1 MNILPEGRRPRRLLT
16 LTAVAASLALMTSA
30 CGGGG
35 SESDDGVVEL
45 RYSWWGSDDRH
56 STLQQV
62 IDVFEA
68 QNSDIRIVAD
78 YTDWGSYWD
87 KLATSTAAGDAP
99 DIMMQEERYLRE
111 YGDRG
116 ALADL
121 SEFGD
126 HLDLSKVDPLVAES
140 GNLDDKTYGI
150 ASGVNAYAVMADPKA
165 FEAAGV
171 ELPDDSTWSWEDYVA
186 LSAEITEASGGDIV
200 GTQSMSYNESG
211 FQIFARQH
219 GENLYNEDGTL
230 GFSEDTLAA
239 WFEITKELLDE
250 GGQPSASESVE
261 IEAGGPD
268 QSVLSTNAGA
278 MAHFWTNQL
287 GGITEASGSDIELLR
302 YPGETTGERT
312 GMYFKPAMFY
322 SVSAGSEHP
331 EEAARFVDFMLNSNE
346 AAELIL
352 SDLGLP
358 ANVDVRAQI
367 LSSLPPADERSAVF
381 LSEVEGTIVDGNPP
395 PPIGAGQVV
404 EITKRV
410 TDSMAFGDL
419 TPQEAAEQWM
429 SEVETATGSQ

>member
-1 MNILPEGRRPRRLLT
+1 MSPVKPRRP
-16 LTAVAASLALMTSA
+16 LALAATALALALASTA
-30 CGGGG
+30 CAGGG
-35 SESDDGVVEL
+35 SDSEDGVVEL
-45 RYSWWGSDDRH
+45 RYSWWGADDRH

-62 IDVFEA
+62 IDIFEA
-68 QNSDIRIVAD
+68 QNPDIRIVGD

-121 SEFGD
+121 SELEG
-126 HLDLSKVDPLVAES
+126 LDLSKVDPLVAES
-140 GNLDDKTYGI
+140 GDLDGVTYGI
-150 ASGVNAYAVMADPKA
+150 ASGVNAYAILADPAA

-171 ELPDDSTWSWEDYVA
+171 ELPDDTTWTWEDYIA

-200 GTQSMSYNESG
+200 GTQSMAYNESG

-219 GENLYNEDGTL
+219 GENLYAEDGSL
-230 GFSEDTLAA
+230 GFSEETLAA
-239 WFEITKELLDE
+239 WFEMTQELLDN
-250 GGQPSASESVE
+250 GGQPEASQSVE

-268 QSVLSTNAGA
+268 QSVISAGTGA

-287 GGITEASGSDIELLR
+287 GGITESSGSEIELLR
-302 YPGETTGERT
+302 YPGESTGERT

-322 SVSAGSEHP
+322 SVSAGSDHP
-331 EEAARFVDFMLNSNE
+331 EEAARFVDFMLNGTD

-358 ANVDVRAQI
+358 ANVDVRGHI

-381 LSEVEGTIVDGNPP
+381 LSEIEGDIVDGNPP

-410 TDSMAFGDL
+410 TDAMAFGDL
-419 TPQEAAEQWM
+419 TPEEAARQWI
-429 SEVETATGSQ
+429 SEVESATGAQ

>member
-1 MNILPEGRRPRRLLT
+1 MSPVNKRRARRP
-16 LTAVAASLALMTSA
+16 LALAATMTALALAATA

-35 SESDDGVVEL
+35 SESEDGVVEL
-45 RYSWWGSDDRH
+45 RYSWWGADDRH

-62 IDVFEA
+62 IDIFEA
-68 QNSDIRIVAD
+68 QNPDIRIVAD

-87 KLATSTAAGDAP
+87 KLATATAADDAP

-121 SEFGD
+121 SQMEG
-126 HLDLSKVDPLVAES
+126 LDLSKIDPLVAES
-140 GNLDDKTYGI
+140 GDLDGATYGI
-150 ASGVNAYAVMADPKA
+150 ASGVNAYTILADPEA

-171 ELPDDSTWSWEDYVA
+171 EMPDDTSWTWEDYIE

-200 GTQSMSYNESG
+200 GTQSMGYNEQG
-211 FQIFARQH
+211 FQIFARQR
-219 GENLYNEDGTL
+219 GERLYNEDGTL
-230 GFSEDTLAA
+230 GFSEQTLVE
-239 WFEITKELLDE
+239 WFELNQELLE
-250 GGQPSASESVE
+250 TGGQPEAAQSVE

-268 QSVLSTNAGA
+268 QSVLSTGTGA

-287 GGITEASGSDIELLR
+287 GGITESSGHEIELLR
-302 YPGETTGERT
+302 YPGESTGERT
-312 GMYFKPAMFY
+312 GMFFKPAMFY
-322 SVSAGSEHP
+322 SISAGSEHP
-331 EEAARFVDFMLNSNE
+331 EEAARFVDFMLNSTD

-352 SDLGLP
+352 ADLGLP
-358 ANVDVRAQI
+358 ANVDVRGSI

-381 LSEVEGTIVDGNPP
+381 MSEIEDGIVDGNPP

-410 TDSMAFGDL
+410 TDSLAFGEL
-419 TPQEAAEQWM
+419 TPEEAAQQWI
-429 SEVETATGSQ
+429 SEVEAAIGAQ

>member
-1 MNILPEGRRPRRLLT
+1 MSPVNPRR
-16 LTAVAASLALMTSA
+16 ARGPLALAATATALALAATA

-35 SESDDGVVEL
+35 SESEDGVVEL
-45 RYSWWGSDDRH
+45 RYSWWGADDRH
-56 STLQQV
+56 STIQQV
-62 IDVFEA
+62 IDIFEA
-68 QNSDIRIVAD
+68 QNSDIRIVPD

-87 KLATSTAAGDAP
+87 KLATATAAGDAP

-121 SEFGD
+121 SGLEG
-126 HLDLSKVDPLVAES
+126 LDLSKVDPLVAES
-140 GNLDDKTYGI
+140 GNLDDATYGI
-150 ASGVNAYAVMADPKA
+150 ASGVNAYAILADPEA

-171 ELPDDSTWSWEDYVA
+171 DMPDDETWTWEDYIE

-200 GTQSMSYNESG
+200 GTQSMGYNEQG

-219 GENLYNEDGTL
+219 GERLYNEDGSL
-230 GFSEDTLAA
+230 GFSEETLTA
-239 WFEITKELLDE
+239 WFEMNKELLDN
-250 GGQPSASESVE
+250 GGQPGASQSVE

-268 QSVLSTNAGA
+268 QSVLSTGTGA

-287 GGITEASGSDIELLR
+287 GGITESSGHEIELLR
-302 YPGETTGERT
+302 YPGESTAERT
-312 GMYFKPAMFY
+312 GMFFKPAMFY
-322 SVSAGSEHP
+322 SVSATSEHP

-358 ANVDVRAQI
+358 ANVDVRGHI

-381 LSEVEGTIVDGNPP
+381 LSEIEGDIVDGNPP

-419 TPQEAAEQWM
+419 TPEEAAQQWI
-429 SEVETATGSQ
+429 SEVEAAIGAQ

>member
-1 MNILPEGRRPRRLLT
+1 MSPVKPRRP
-16 LTAVAASLALMTSA
+16 LALAATALALALASTA
-30 CGGGG
+30 CAGGG
-35 SESDDGVVEL
+35 SDSEDGVVEL
-45 RYSWWGSDDRH
+45 RYSWWGADDRH

-62 IDVFEA
+62 IDIFEA
-68 QNSDIRIVAD
+68 QNPDIRIVGD

-121 SEFGD
+121 SELEG
-126 HLDLSKVDPLVAES
+126 LDLSKVDPLVAES
-140 GNLDDKTYGI
+140 GDLDGVTYGI
-150 ASGVNAYAVMADPKA
+150 ASGVNAYAILADPAA

-171 ELPDDSTWSWEDYVA
+171 ELPDDTTWTWEDYIA

-200 GTQSMSYNESG
+200 GTQSMAYNESG

-219 GENLYNEDGTL
+219 GENLYAEDGSL
-230 GFSEDTLAA
+230 GFSEETLTA
-239 WFEITKELLDE
+239 WFEMTQELLDN
-250 GGQPSASESVE
+250 GGQPEASQSVE

-268 QSVLSTNAGA
+268 QSVISAGTGA

-287 GGITEASGSDIELLR
+287 GGITESSGSEIELLR
-302 YPGETTGERT
+302 YPGESTGERT

-322 SVSAGSEHP
+322 SVSAGSDHP
-331 EEAARFVDFMLNSNE
+331 EEAARFVDFMLNGTD

-358 ANVDVRAQI
+358 ANVDVRGHI

-381 LSEVEGTIVDGNPP
+381 LSEIEGDIVDGNPP

-410 TDSMAFGDL
+410 TDAMAFGDL
-419 TPQEAAEQWM
+419 TPEEAAQQWI
-429 SEVETATGSQ
+429 SEVESATGTQ

>member
-1 MNILPEGRRPRRLLT
+1 MAPVNPRRPLAAAATALALA
-16 LTAVAASLALMTSA
+16 LTASA

-35 SESDDGVVEL
+35 SAAEDGVVEL
-45 RYSWWGSDDRH
+45 RYSWWGADDRH

-62 IDVFEA
+62 IDIFEG
-68 QNSDIRIVAD
+68 QNPDIRIVAD

-87 KLATSTAAGDAP
+87 KLATATAAGDAP

-121 SEFGD
+121 SQLEG
-126 HLDLSKVDPLVAES
+126 LDLSKIDPLVAQS
-140 GNLDDKTYGI
+140 GDLDGATYGI
-150 ASGVNAYAVMADPKA
+150 ASGVNAYAVLADPEA

-171 ELPDDSTWSWEDYVA
+171 ELPDDETWTWEEYIA
-186 LSAEITEASGGDIV
+186 LAAEITEASDGDIV
-200 GTQSMSYNESG
+200 GTQSIAYNEQG

-219 GENLYNEDGTL
+219 GERLYNEDGTL
-230 GFSEDTLAA
+230 GFSEETLTA
-239 WFEITKELLDE
+239 WFEMTQELLDN
-250 GGQPSASESVE
+250 GGQPAAAQSVE

-268 QSVLSTNAGA
+268 QSVLSTNTGA
-278 MAHFWTNQL
+278 MAVFWTNQL
-287 GGITEASGSDIELLR
+287 GGITESSGREIELLR
-302 YPGETTGERT
+302 FPGESAGDRT
-312 GMYFKPAMFY
+312 GMFFKPAMFY
-322 SVSAGSEHP
+322 SVSAGSDHP

-346 AAELIL
+346 ASELIL

-358 ANVDVRAQI
+358 ANVDVRGHI

-381 LSEVEGTIVDGNPP
+381 LAEIEDSIVDGNPP

-404 EITKRV
+404 EITKRI

-419 TPQEAAEQWM
+419 TPQEAAQQWI
-429 SEVETATGSQ
+429 SEVEAATGSQ